1 MPSLT
6 RAPSEDVESVVVPSS
21 TEEDLGSARGGSGP
35 RRQSAWTV
43 LASYLVIVFFLIS
56 LNFLLPRWLPGK
68 PVQALSNPSSTTY
81 VGYAPTRNAVAR
93 YYGLDRPLLTQY
105 VDYLDGLLH
114 GNLGTSIEYNAPV
127 TRVLLSRLPWDLL
140 LIGSSLALAT
150 AIGMLAGIRSGW
162 RRGSRQ
168 DRRLIALFVATD
180 NFPPFF
186 LAFVILYVFVIKL
199 GWFPY
204 AGAQTPLSGSF
215 GLWHKVT
222 DIAYHLVLP
231 AGVLVLQFTA
241 YQYLVMRAS
250 MVGELGSDYLLLGR
264 AKGLSDQVLKYR
276 YAARNALLPAVT
288 VATLQIGWSIVAA
301 IFIEAIFDY
310 PGIGRLMFDSIG
322 VRDYPTMQGC
332 FLVISLL
339 VVTAN
344 RLADLL
350 YRRLDPRI
358 AA

>member
-1 MPSLT
+1 LASLT
-6 RAPSEDVESVVVPSS
+6 RSPSEAVDAVVLPSS
-21 TEEDLGSARGGSGP
+21 PEDDLGLASAAAG
-35 RRQSAWTV
+35 RRRRSAWGV
-43 LASYLVIVFFLIS
+43 LGSYVVIVFFLVS
-56 LNFLLPRWLPGK
+56 LNFFLPRWLPGK
-68 PVQALSNPSSTTY
+68 PIQALNNPQSTTY
-81 VGYAPTRNAVAR
+81 VGYAPTRNAVEG
-93 YYGLDRPLLTQY
+93 YYGLDRPILSQY
-105 VDYLDGLLH
+105 WDYLKGLTH
-114 GNLGTSIEYNAPV
+114 GNLGTSIEYNRPV
-127 TRVLLSRLPWDLL
+127 TSVLLSRLPWDLL
-140 LIGSSLALAT
+140 LIGTALVLAT

-168 DRRLIALFVATD
+168 DRRLIAFFIATD
-180 NFPPFF
+180 NFPAFF

-199 GWFPY
+199 GWFPL
-204 AGAQTPLSGSF
+204 AGAQTPFSG
-215 GLWHKVT
+215 GLGLFHKVT

-264 AKGLSDQVLKYR
+264 AKGLSDHVLKYR

-288 VATLQIGWSIVAA
+288 VATLQIGWAIVAA
-301 IFIEAIFDY
+301 IFVESVFDY

-332 FLVISLL
+332 FLILSLI

-358 AA
+358 AV

>member
-1 MPSLT
+1 LT
-6 RAPSEDVESVVVPSS
+6 RSPSDASESVVLPPAA
-21 TEEDLGSARGGSGP
+21 EEDLGAPGGSRA
-35 RRQSAWTV
+35 RRRRSRWGV
-43 LASYLVIVFFLIS
+43 LASYVVIVFFLVS
-56 LNFLLPRWLPGK
+56 LNFFLPRWLPGK
-68 PVQALSNPSSTTY
+68 PIQALSNPQSTTY
-81 VGYAPTRNAVAR
+81 VGYTPTRNAVEH
-93 YYGLDRPLLTQY
+93 YYGLDRPLLSQY
-105 VDYLDGLLH
+105 VKYLNGLIH
-114 GNLGTSIEYNAPV
+114 GNLGTSIEYNRPV
-127 TRVLLSRLPWDLL
+127 TSVLMGRLPWDLL
-140 LIGSSLALAT
+140 LIGTALILAT
-150 AIGMLAGIRSGW
+150 AVGMLAGIRSGW
-162 RRGSRQ
+162 RRGSGQ
-168 DRRLIALFVATD
+168 DRRLIAFFVATD
-180 NFPPFF
+180 NFPSFF

-199 GWFPY
+199 AWFPL
-204 AGAQTPLSGSF
+204 AGAQTPFSSSF
-215 GLWHKVT
+215 SLFHKIT

-231 AGVLVLQFTA
+231 AGVLVLTFTA

-264 AKGLSDQVLKYR
+264 AKGLSERVLKYR

-288 VATLQIGWSIVAA
+288 VTSLQVGQAIVAA
-301 IFIEAIFDY
+301 IFVETVFDY

-332 FLVISLL
+332 FLILSLI

>member
-1 MPSLT
+1 LSSLT
-6 RAPSEDVESVVVPSS
+6 RSPGNGVEVVVP
-21 TEEDLGSARGGSGP
+21 TATDDALGAASVGAGP
-35 RRQSAWTV
+35 GRQSAWSV
-43 LASYLVIVFFLIS
+43 LASYVVIVFFLAS
-56 LNFLLPRWLPGK
+56 LNFFLPRWLPGK
-68 PVQALSNPSSTTY
+68 PIQALSNPQSTTY
-81 VGYAPTRNAVAR
+81 VGYAPTRNAVDH
-93 YYGLDRPLLTQY
+93 YSGLDRPLLTQY
-105 VDYLDGLLH
+105 VDYLDGLVH

-127 TRVLLSRLPWDLL
+127 TSVLLTRLPWDLL
-140 LIGSSLALAT
+140 LIGTSLALAT

-180 NFPPFF
+180 NFPAFF
-186 LAFVILYVFVIKL
+186 LAFVVLYVFVIKL
-199 GWFPY
+199 GWFPL
-204 AGAQTPLSGSF
+204 AGAQTPFSGSF
-215 GLWHKVT
+215 SLFHKVT

-231 AGVLVLQFTA
+231 ASVLVLTFTA

-264 AKGLSDQVLKYR
+264 AKGLSDHVLKYR

-288 VATLQIGWSIVAA
+288 VATLQIGTAVVAA
-301 IFIEAIFDY
+301 IFVEAVFNY